1 MYNCSNG
8 ISINSKAEMAQMMK
22 SILQDNDANQRSK
35 GFSPLDWIDVFEVSA
50 EVMQLNDLWK
60 QKQPFGEVVASLLT
74 DPKKKIKA
82 SDEGDGCCGGD
93 ESPQAKVLALIPRLN
108 EVILGEIISEM
119 SQSGVPEFKYSRE
132 QLIKSLNKMMVSFS
146 CYRRAY

>member
-1 MYNCSNG
+1 
-8 ISINSKAEMAQMMK
+8 
-22 SILQDNDANQRSK
+22 
-35 GFSPLDWIDVFEVSA
+35 
-50 EVMQLNDLWK
+50 MQLNDLWK

-82 SDEGDGCCGGD
+82 NDEGDGCCGGD

-108 EVILGEIISEM
+108 EVILGEIIGEM
-119 SQSGVPEFKYSRE
+119 SQSGIPEFKYSRE

-146 CYRRAY
+146 CYRKAY